1 MFSFFVSFLQ
11 RSILTPARLWF
22 PPVTGDESSGSVTVA
37 QDVFLCRL
45 RPRLS
50 ILDHTNPSRDY
61 DSEINAKTG
70 AGPRKEYVNDS
81 LQFCVSVFFS
91 ALGFF
96 VDSLPRRTCY
106 SHSTSQTCVN
116 NLLRPTQ
123 LTLYLAAPVERAG
136 APFHHDHFLRP
147 VAPAA
152 AHQIAPVDADRRVV
166 TLAAVRSLD
175 AEPGVPLAK
184 PRRRFQI
191 DQVLHARRFVVRVVG
206 F

>member
-37 QDVFLCRL
+37 QDVFFLCRL

-81 LQFCVSVFFS
+81 LQFCVSFF
-91 ALGFF
+91 
-96 VDSLPRRTCY
+96 
-106 SHSTSQTCVN
+106 
-116 NLLRPTQ
+116 
-123 LTLYLAAPVERAG
+123 
-136 APFHHDHFLRP
+136 FLRWAFLLTRYL
-147 VAPAA
+147 VGPATPTPTPP
-152 AHQIAPVDADRRVV
+152 HRHV
-166 TLAAVRSLD
+166 
-175 AEPGVPLAK
+175 
-184 PRRRFQI
+184 
-191 DQVLHARRFVVRVVG
+191 
-206 F
+206 